1 MSRLAFLPLA
11 FAFPLAIFRAF
22 FGVLP
27 FLAAMGVVSLPGVN
41 GGAYDPIR
49 GADTTTWVALAGSG
63 LWNIG
68 MSMAALLIVAALLVH
83 RPHARRAAWTWVSV
97 ATVET
102 IVRVVAAAASP
113 WLGDQFAASLSG
125 ATWAD
130 DACCCI
136 PVNALWTL
144 SFACWLVATRDP
156 VAALAAAPNYRRMA
170 DALVTEGEYL
180 VHSLRPLPPED
191 PRPNYNL
198 LDEAATEF
206 VQTHHAPAAHA

>member
-27 FLAAMGVVSLPGVN
+27 FLAAMGMVSLHGSN
-41 GGAYDPIR
+41 AQAYDPVR
-49 GADTTTWVALAGSG
+49 GTGTATWLALAGSG

-68 MSMAALLIVAALLVH
+68 MAMAALLIVAALLVH
-83 RPHARRAAWTWVSV
+83 RPHARRAAWSWVSV
-97 ATVET
+97 SAVET
-102 IVRVVAAAASP
+102 GFRLLAAVAAP
-113 WLGDQFAASLSG
+113 WLGEPFAASLSG

-144 SFACWLVATRDP
+144 SFAGWLVATRDP
-156 VAALAAAPNYRRMA
+156 VAAVAAAPDYRRMA

>member
-1 MSRLAFLPLA
+1 MSRLAFAPLA
-11 FAFPLAIFRAF
+11 FAFPLALFRAF

-27 FLAAMGVVSLPGVN
+27 FLAAMGVVSLRGAN
-41 GGAYDPIR
+41 DRAYDPVR
-49 GADTTTWVALAGSG
+49 GTGDLTWAALAGSG

-83 RPHARRAAWTWVSV
+83 RPNARRAAWIWVSIS
-97 ATVET
+97 TVET
-102 IVRVVAAAASP
+102 VFRVFAAAVSP
-113 WLGDQFAASLSG
+113 WLGEQFAASLSG
-125 ATWAD
+125 VTWAD

-144 SFACWLVATRDP
+144 SFAGWLVATRDP
-156 VAALAAAPNYRRMA
+156 VTAVATPPNYRRMA

-180 VHSLRPLPPED
+180 VHTLRPLPPEE

-198 LDEAATEF
+198 LDDAATEF
-206 VQTHHAPAAHA
+206 VNTHQAPGAHA

>member
-1 MSRLAFLPLA
+1 VSRLAFLPLA

-27 FLAAMGVVSLPGVN
+27 FLSAMGVVSLHGVN
-41 GGAYDPIR
+41 DRAYDAVR
-49 GADTTTWVALAGSG
+49 GTGPVAWFALAGSG
-63 LWNIG
+63 LWNIA
-68 MSMAALLIVAALLVH
+68 MAMAVLLIVAGLLIH
-83 RPHARRAAWTWVSV
+83 RPGARRAAWTWVGVS
-97 ATVET
+97 ALETV
-102 IVRVVAAAASP
+102 VRVLAAVASP
-113 WLGDQFAASLSG
+113 WLGEQFAASLSG

-144 SFACWLVATRDP
+144 SFAGWLVATRDP
-156 VAALAAAPNYRRMA
+156 AAVTARASAPDYRRMA

-180 VHSLRPLPPED
+180 VHTLRPLPPED
-191 PRPNYNL
+191 PRPNYGL

-206 VQTHHAPAAHA
+206 VHTGADARA